1 MAGVDPRDRLER
13 RRLAD
18 PRPLLRPYED
28 GEIVDLTTDLYRRL
42 LGELWPKMLGP
53 SLLIFASVVFLFT
66 FIFPGL
72 FQASAGA
79 SETQQTAEVLIAL
92 GLGVLVCTPMAVG
105 GMATATYHCVK
116 AATRVIMGSP
126 EEETGLADLAA
137 FVRSY
142 IAHLHLII
150 LPPVISLLAFFGSS
164 RVGEGTTQEDAL
176 AVFLTTVGAFALAT
190 SVVVFLVFLGRT
202 LLLGPVMILEGS
214 RGKNALARSRY
225 LISNRPFSPN
235 VVGPMVGVLFAC
247 LLILIVLG
255 VGLQV
260 ILSLALTAATG
271 LQGQLGPGVSLF
283 FQVVSAL
290 PYLGGIM
297 LVLPLWGIV
306 STVVYFDRRVRFEL
320 LDVRMMAE
328 DLRAGTRRTRLLR

>member
-28 GEIVDLTTDLYRRL
+28 GEVVDLTTDLYRRL

-66 FIFPGL
+66 FIFPSL
-72 FQASAGA
+72 FSSNAGA
-79 SETQQTAEVLIAL
+79 TEVQQTWEVLLAIF
-92 GLGVLVCTPMAVG
+92 LGVLVCTPMAVG

-116 AATRVIMGSP
+116 AATRVIMGTTD
-126 EEETGLADLAA
+126 EEPGHAGLTA
-137 FVRSY
+137 FVRAY
-142 IAHLHLII
+142 LAHLHLII
-150 LPPVISLLAFFGSS
+150 LPPTISLLAFFGAS
-164 RVGEGTTQEDAL
+164 RVGEGTSQEDAL
-176 AVFLTTVGAFALAT
+176 AVFLTSVGAFALAAT
-190 SVVVFLVFLGRT
+190 VLVLLVFLGRT
-202 LLLGPVMILEGS
+202 LLLGPVMILEGT
-214 RGKNALARSRY
+214 RGKEALRRSGY

-255 VGLQV
+255 AGFQFL
-260 ILSLALTAATG
+260 ISMALMAATG
-271 LQGQLGPGVSLF
+271 IEGQLGPGVAF
-283 FQVVSAL
+283 FYQVVSAL

-306 STVVYFDRRVRFEL
+306 STVVYFDRRVRYEL

-328 DLRAGTRRTRLLR
+328 DLRAGARRTRLLR